1 MMCIQQVAPS
11 MAAVTALSDPPCGQ
25 SPSDAKGGARC
36 DLSSDSKQFNSN
48 VNGLAPRSHPPFW
61 LQFPAAATLS
71 ASADQTVGRVD
82 QFNRR
87 SDRL

>member
-1 MMCIQQVAPS
+1 MMCIQQVALS
-11 MAAVTALSDPPCGQ
+11 MAAVTALSDSPCGQ
-25 SPSDAKGGARC
+25 RPSDAKGGARC
-36 DLSSDSKQFNSN
+36 DFNSN